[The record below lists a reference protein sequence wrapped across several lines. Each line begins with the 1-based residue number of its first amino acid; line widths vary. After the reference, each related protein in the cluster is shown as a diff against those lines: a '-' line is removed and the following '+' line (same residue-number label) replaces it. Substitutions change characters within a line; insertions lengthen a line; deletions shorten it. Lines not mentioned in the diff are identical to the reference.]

1 MKLAIKY
8 QPISDLIPYAR
19 NARKHPERQIMQL
32 AGSIR
37 EFGFVNPVIVD
48 ADGSIVAGHGRV
60 LAAQRLGLN
69 EVPTLSVE
77 HLTPQQVKAFRLADN
92 RLAEVSEWDF
102 ELLALEIEDIGADV
116 DWLEFK
122 MPPED
127 TIVDTISNVK
137 GHDFAEKL
145 ENHLASGFRTMQMA
159 FRVEDFDRVM
169 TALSTASK
177 KLEVDTNTDCVI
189 KLLEIFLE
197 EPVV

>member
-137 GHDFAEKL
+137 GHDFEEKL

>member
-1 MKLAIKY
+1 MKLQIKY